1 MHDLHIKTTGIALNT
16 SAINV
21 VKAFS
26 YLISENISLHAEP
39 LVLAS
44 PAS

>member
-1 MHDLHIKTTGIALNT
+1 MHELHIKTTGITLHT

-26 YLISENISLHAEP
+26 YLVSENIGLHAEP